1 MRMRNLVRGAVG
13 FIGVAICLIGLGF
26 LFAPLVFAPLFYI
39 EPVGSQ
45 GLASIRAD
53 FSGFFIGGGLFAL
66 IGAWTGRARPLVVP
80 MVLLAI
86 ALFGRF
92 VSLIVDGMGPGAIL
106 PMVAEAVML
115 AILYAGWQNFEK
127 RPL

>member
-1 MRMRNLVRGAVG
+1 MNTLVRGAIA
-13 FIGVAICLIGLGF
+13 FIGVMIILIGLGF

-39 EPVGSQ
+39 EPIGSQ

-53 FSGFFIGGGLFAL
+53 FSGFFIGGGIFAL
-66 IGAWTGRARPLVVP
+66 LGAWSQRARPLLVP

-92 VSLIVDGMGPGAIL
+92 VSLIVDGMGPAAIP
-106 PMVAEAVML
+106 PMVAEAFML
-115 AILYAGWQNFEK
+115 SVIYAGWRKFEK
-127 RPL
+127 

>member
-1 MRMRNLVRGAVG
+1 MQGLVRGAIA

-39 EPVGSQ
+39 EPIGSQ

-53 FSGFFIGGGLFAL
+53 FGGFFIGGGVFAL
-66 IGAWTGRARPLVVP
+66 LGAWSQRARPLLVP
-80 MVLLAI
+80 MLLLAI

-92 VSLIVDGMGPGAIL
+92 VSLVVDGMGPAAIP

-115 AILYAGWQNFEK
+115 AILYAGWRQFDR

>member
-1 MRMRNLVRGAVG
+1 MQNILRGA
-13 FIGVAICLIGLGF
+13 IGIIGLAMFAIGLGF
-26 LFAPLVFAPLFYI
+26 LFAPVTLGQAFHV

-53 FSGFFIGGGLFAL
+53 FTGFFIGVGVFAM
-66 IGAWTGRARPLVVP
+66 IGAWTERARPLLVP
-80 MVLLAI
+80 MLMLGV

-92 VSLIVDGMGPGAIL
+92 VSLVFDGMGPAAIP

-115 AILYAGWQNFEK
+115 AVLVTGWRKFDGTPQ
-127 RPL
+127 